1 MVRHCYVSVVHL
13 SVILTAWLTMVGSF
27 SSGYFK
33 SNYIHYW
40 PQLSPVSAIP
50 LNLGCLQKSLV
61 VCWLFVIS
69 IWRCSLWWRPCGA
82 RGRCR
87 ISPPRFLAECRKR
100 RLNQGSF
107 VMFSCLFS
115 LICIVCMRVH
125 VCVFLW
131 FILSFFPYCVF
142 VSNSQV
148 VGLFYIAIVYLCCF
162 VFLVFASTSAC
173 DCLAC
178 LVWLVSK
185 MTYCVSSET

>member
-1 MVRHCYVSVVHL
+1 VHGAALLCQCCPSVCNIDCVTYHGRLVRVTSK
-13 SVILTAWLTMVGSF
+13 VITFIIG
-27 SSGYFK
+27 
-33 SNYIHYW
+33 

-148 VGLFYIAIVYLCCF
+148 VGLFYIAIVYLCF